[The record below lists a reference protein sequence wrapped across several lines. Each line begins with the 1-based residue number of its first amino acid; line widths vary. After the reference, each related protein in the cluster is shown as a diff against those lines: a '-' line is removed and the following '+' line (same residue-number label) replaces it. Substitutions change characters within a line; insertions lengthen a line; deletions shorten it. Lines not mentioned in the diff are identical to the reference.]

1 MPGHLWTSFGHWV
14 LLSGIGIEALTLSFA
29 AARRTETPLD
39 LYYDAHLAGVLFAL
53 LAVLARVLE
62 AQKEKGHPC
71 EWPSHLSRIAAA
83 SRVAK
88 GKIPSPDAMS
98 SPDITDLSTAIIVAW
113 WTADLAGPQLSG
125 DPVARHWIT
134 QTVAF
139 VALLLL
145 VAAHAGALCRRRS

>member
-14 LLSGIGIEALTLSFA
+14 LLSGIGVEALILSLA
-29 AARRTETPLD
+29 AALRSQTPLD
-39 LYYDAHLAGVLFAL
+39 LYFDAHLAAVVFAL
-53 LAVLARVLE
+53 LAVLARIVEMKVGALSSVFSVI
-62 AQKEKGHPC
+62 ARPC
-71 EWPSHLSRIAAA
+71 LIGSAGRQIRS
-83 SRVAK
+83 
-88 GKIPSPDAMS
+88 GDAMS

-125 DPVARHWIT
+125 DPIARHWIT